1 MILDPPLTRQVGAE
15 RLATN
20 GVQYEHGDHAADS
33 TAVSTDVDRPV
44 QVAGMT
50 STRPP
55 PAERHTT
62 VRETIALSRAE
73 CLSLLEQQP
82 VGRLNFVVDGWASVL
97 PMNYALEGG
106 DIVIRTGAGTK
117 FSALRHGAQVSL
129 QIDAIDPVYRSG
141 WSVLVFGYAT
151 EVIDES
157 ALAHVESLGLRSW
170 EGGDKDFW
178 IRIRP
183 VQVTGRR
190 LPKAWQYPDPV
201 DEL

>member
-1 MILDPPLTRQVGAE
+1 MILNPPLTRQVGAE
-15 RLATN
+15 RLSTN

-33 TAVSTDVDRPV
+33 TAALDVERPV
-44 QVAGMT
+44 RVARMA
-50 STRPP
+50 SIPPP
-55 PAERHTT
+55 PAERHRT
-62 VRETIALSRAE
+62 VHDAIALSRAE

-82 VGRLNFVVDGWASVL
+82 VGRLGFVVDGWASVL
-97 PMNYALEGG
+97 PMNYALDGG

-117 FSALRHGAQVSL
+117 FSALRRGAQVSL

-157 ALAHVESLGLRSW
+157 ALSHVESLGLRSW

-190 LPKAWQYPDPV
+190 LPRAWQYPDPV
-201 DEL
+201 DDL